1 MQFGAEH
8 MTAED
13 PIEAFRAYAATCDA
27 IQRRI
32 IEVDS
37 QPERGKSLRGF
48 GLREVSRLLELDES
62 AIRPLAAA
70 AALFQPGGRA
80 TIGQIADLRREL
92 RVQRIGGGRPPR
104 KACVLTI
111 ANFKGGAAKS
121 TTAVHLAQYLTLRGH
136 RVLLV
141 DLDSQATA
149 TAAFGFA
156 PDADFEPSQ
165 TLWSYMRGDEDKLEA
180 LVATTHWPG
189 LDLLPANLGLYQ
201 IEFELPARQMRNRDF
216 KFWSLLRKGLASVE
230 DRYDAI
236 ICDCPPS
243 LGYLSLNAIYAAS
256 AMLVPCPPSMA
267 DFAST
272 GRFFAMVA
280 DTMSAIAHAEGAT
293 SQRLQFIRLLITRFS
308 PSDRNQ
314 QTLCE
319 FLEAS
324 FPGQILKNRMAQ
336 TTALDLAGNV
346 KRSLYELD
354 PSAGRTLERALEFMD
369 AVNNEIE
376 GLIFQA
382 VDDLSPVGARAA

>member
-1 MQFGAEH
+1 MRIGTEH
-8 MTAED
+8 MTAQD

-32 IEVDS
+32 IEVDN

-48 GLREVSRLLELDES
+48 GLREVCRLLERDET
-62 AIRPLAAA
+62 ALRPLAAA

-80 TIGQIADLRREL
+80 TISQIADLRSEL
-92 RVQRIGGGRPPR
+92 RAGRVNASRPPR
-104 KACVLTI
+104 RACVLTI

-165 TLWSYMRGDEDKLEA
+165 TLWSYMRGDEDNIESLLSA
-180 LVATTHWPG
+180 THWPG

-201 IEFELPARQMRNRDF
+201 TEFELPARQMRSRDF
-216 KFWSLLRKGLASVE
+216 NFWSLLRRGLASIE
-230 DRYDAI
+230 DRYDVI

-243 LGYLSLNAIYAAS
+243 LGYLSVNAIYAAT

-293 SQRLQFIRLLITRFS
+293 SHRLRFIRLLITRFS

-314 QTLCE
+314 QTLSE

-324 FPGQILKNRMAQ
+324 FPGQILKSRMAQ

-354 PSAGRTLERALEFMD
+354 PSTGRTLERALEYMD
-369 AVNNEIE
+369 AVNREIE
-376 GLIFQA
+376 GLIVEA
-382 VDDLSPVGARAA
+382 AGGVSARGARAA

>member
-1 MQFGAEH
+1 
-8 MTAED
+8 MTAQD

-32 IEVDS
+32 IEVDN

-48 GLREVSRLLELDES
+48 GLREVCRLLERDEAALRS
-62 AIRPLAAA
+62 LAGA
-70 AALFQPGGRA
+70 AALFQPGGRV
-80 TIGQIADLRREL
+80 TISDIAEFRGQLGVGWVNGR
-92 RVQRIGGGRPPR
+92 RPPR

-165 TLWSYMRGDEDKLEA
+165 TLWSYMRGDESSLEPLLA
-180 LVATTHWPG
+180 ATHWPG

-201 IEFELPARQMRNRDF
+201 TEFELPARQLRSRDF
-216 KFWSLLRKGLASVE
+216 KFWSLLRKGLVSIE
-230 DRYDAI
+230 ERYDVI

-243 LGYLSLNAIYAAS
+243 LGYLSLNAIYAAT

-272 GRFFAMVA
+272 GRFFSMVA

-293 SQRLQFIRLLITRFS
+293 SHRLRFIRLLITRFS

-314 QTLCE
+314 QTLSE

-354 PSAGRTLERALEFMD
+354 PSTGRTLERALDYMD
-369 AVNNEIE
+369 AVNREIE
-376 GLIFQA
+376 GLIVEGA
-382 VDDLSPVGARAA
+382 ADISRAGARAA